1 MKNLIPVRHS
11 KSSWS
16 KTDLSDFERP
26 LNERGNR
33 DKITMGARLEKRNE
47 SIEKVI
53 SSSAKRTTQTS
64 IALVK
69 AINYTISD
77 IQFEDTIYHSSVTIM
92 MQFINDVDN
101 SIDTMMLVAHNP
113 GISMLCDYLCGDF
126 FEFPT
131 LGMVKITFD
140 TQDWQEIFRDTG
152 SLEWVDYPKMSIKI
166 QTNI

>member
-1 MKNLIPVRHS
+1 MKNLILVRHA

-33 DKITMGARLEKRNE
+33 DKTTMGERLMNRNE
-47 SIEKVI
+47 SIEKII

-64 IALVK
+64 IALAK
-69 AINYTISD
+69 AIDYSTGD
-77 IQFEDTIYHSSVTIM
+77 IQFEDAIYHSSVSTM

-101 SIDTMMLVAHNP
+101 SIETIMLVAHNP
-113 GISMLCDYLCGDF
+113 GISMLCDYLCGEF

-131 LGMVKITFD
+131 LGMTKITFD
-140 TQDWQEIFRDTG
+140 TDDWQEVFRDTG
-152 SLEWVDYPKMSIKI
+152 SLKWVDYPKKE
-166 QTNI
+166 Q